1 MTLRRVYRLPW
12 VSTRTDVGSC
22 DRGRQ
27 LTDDFKSLPDRK
39 AWAEYYK
46 VIMHPLAIDMVTV
59 RLLSPSLWSWT
70 DLSSV

>member
-1 MTLRRVYRLPW
+1 VPTK
-12 VSTRTDVGSC
+12 TNTIACG
-22 DRGRQ
+22 RGRQ

-59 RLLSPSLWSWT
+59 RPLPPS
-70 DLSSV
+70 